1 MKYFNFC
8 IVTLLFLFSNT
19 VFAGLYVSGSVLYEY
34 NGTPF
39 KIRGIN
45 HAHAWYADKLETA
58 LQGISSTGANT
69 VRIVLSNGHRWNKT
83 SAEEV
88 GNIIRLAKSYNL
100 IAVLEVHDTTGYGE
114 ESSAADLN
122 SAADYW
128 IEIKEKLIGEENYVI
143 INLGNEPFGNGIISS
158 DWVKAHKDAIN
169 RLRSEGMNHVIMV
182 DAPNWGQDWQNIML
196 DNATSILD
204 SDPLHNI
211 IFSVHMYE
219 VYGDYST
226 VNNYISSFINKGIS
240 LVVGEFAATHKGS
253 NVDESAIMERTET
266 LSLGYIGWSWS
277 GNDDSTADLDIVNNW
292 NNDSYT
298 KWGNTLINGEN
309 GIKST
314 SQIATVFTCKD
325 DCSGESTQYP
335 ICSSS
340 SLDPDGDGWGWEN
353 EQSCIVQDSNETAPN
368 GYAYCSSESS
378 DPDGD
383 GWGWENNES
392 CVVKG
397 SNADD

>member
-1 MKYFNFC
+1 M
-8 IVTLLFLFSNT
+8 
-19 VFAGLYVSGSVLYEY
+19 
-34 NGTPF
+34 
-39 KIRGIN
+39 
-45 HAHAWYADKLETA
+45 
-58 LQGISSTGANT
+58 
-69 VRIVLSNGHRWNKT
+69 RIVLSNGHRWNKT

-397 SNADD
+397 SNADY